1 MNKTQFTDIL
11 HHPDAVTEQTLP
23 ELMEIIKEYPFF
35 QLGRMLLLKNLYKL
49 DHIRYNSELKYS
61 AAFIPDR
68 SKLYMLL
75 HHSGVDDQDA
85 EVVEPE
91 MEKEHPNVDAHESKP
106 GGDEINNQ
114 ERNKHNTSSKP
125 SVTITDNYLD
135 ASDDFTDENGNVFTF
150 KAKQDAS
157 SDKEINDLDDIVLP
171 AADLL
176 DYEVTSSA
184 GYQLPNI
191 DDVENMDPCESRS
204 FSDWLHIMRYST
216 PGESKDSQKE
226 KKKGMDLI
234 NNFLNAETQIIPST
248 TRKPKDIDLS
258 EKKED
263 NPDDI
268 LTETL
273 ADIYIKQGHKSKAI
287 AIFEKLRLKYPEKNV
302 YFARR
307 ISDLN
312 EN

>member
-1 MNKTQFTDIL
+1 MNKTQFTDLL
-11 HHPDAVTEQTLP
+11 HHPENVTEQTLP
-23 ELMEIIKEYPFF
+23 GLMEIIKEYPFF
-35 QLGRMLLLKNLYKL
+35 QQGRMLLLKNLYKL

-68 SKLYMLL
+68 SKLYLLL
-75 HHSGVDDQDA
+75 HHSEVKVGND
-85 EVVEPE
+85 EVVDHKVQPAQAKADEPVNKPE
-91 MEKEHPNVDAHESKP
+91 QEEVKGLEIDKQKLSK
-106 GGDEINNQ
+106 
-114 ERNKHNTSSKP
+114 KP
-125 SVTITDNYLD
+125 TITLTDNYLN
-135 ASDDFTDENGNVFTF
+135 ASDDFKDENGNVFNFTT
-150 KAKQDAS
+150 KQETS
-157 SDKEINDLDDIVLP
+157 NKSKDLEDIVLP

-184 GYQLPNI
+184 GYRLPNI
-191 DDVENMDPCESRS
+191 EEVENLDANESRS

-216 PGESKDSQKE
+216 PSDSPNKPKGQQ
-226 KKKGMDLI
+226 KGMDLI
-234 NNFLNAETQIIPST
+234 NDFLNAEPQIIPST

-268 LTETL
+268 LSETL

-307 ISDLN
+307 ISDIN